1 MRTLSK
7 TAQVLKYFAQHYG
20 RPGIPR
26 TRLGKCAFMADV
38 IARQYLAHPI
48 TELVYRKDFF
58 GPYARELPKYTTEL
72 VEAEL
77 VNEVT
82 HGSGDSRAI
91 RLHDRGHPVAFGFT
105 PGEAEVLAYV
115 SDNYLDM
122 DLEEFVQEVVK
133 KTEPFKTVH
142 KHGDQLPMEVLDG
155 VVRDAVGFD
164 LEKLIRAEKQAETGE
179 GITLDQFADELHSRF
194 AS

>member
-1 MRTLSK
+1 MPMRTISK

-58 GPYARELPKYTTEL
+58 GPYARELPNYTSEL

-77 VNEVT
+77 VDEVT
-82 HGSGDSRAI
+82 HGSRGAI
-91 RLHDRGHPVAFGFT
+91 RLHDRGRAVAFAF
-105 PGEAEVLAYV
+105 
-115 SDNYLDM
+115 
-122 DLEEFVQEVVK
+122 
-133 KTEPFKTVH
+133 
-142 KHGDQLPMEVLDG
+142 
-155 VVRDAVGFD
+155 
-164 LEKLIRAEKQAETGE
+164 
-179 GITLDQFADELHSRF
+179 
-194 AS
+194 